1 MTIGTIVKP
10 NQKGQIV
17 IPKEYRDELAI
28 DSDMFLNLV
37 MRGKGIYIYP
47 VSGVITDAESEGSYL
62 KVLERTQGKWNENWE
77 DIRKKRRRIELS
89 ASKRRK
95 NSW

>member
-28 DSDMFLNLV
+28 DS
-37 MRGKGIYIYP
+37 
-47 VSGVITDAESEGSYL
+47 
-62 KVLERTQGKWNENWE
+62 KW
-77 DIRKKRRRIELS
+77 
-89 ASKRRK
+89 
-95 NSW
+95 

>member
-28 DSDMFLNLV
+28 DSSMFLNLV

-47 VSGVITDAESEGSYL
+47 IAGVVSKADSESSYL
-62 KVLERTQGKWNENWE
+62 NVLKKTQGKWNENWE

-89 ASKRRK
+89 AYE
-95 NSW
+95 

>member
-1 MTIGTIVKP
+1 MIIGTIVKP

-28 DSDMFLNLV
+28 DSNALLNLV

-47 VSGVITDAESEGSYL
+47 VAGIVGRADSESSYL
-62 KVLERTQGKWNENWE
+62 NVLKKTQGKWNENWE
-77 DIRKKRRRIELS
+77 NIKKKRRKIELS

-95 NSW
+95 NLW